1 MNSKLNWY
9 TLDTSAK
16 IYPAI
21 ESMRNPALFRV
32 SMRLDEK
39 VDGDVLA
46 QAVKDIKKR
55 FPYYNVH
62 MKQGLFWHYLEE
74 NTHEPFVWP
83 DSPMPCER
91 IYPGFNNGYLYR
103 VRYFDQNIALEIFH
117 VLTDGYGAMEFLKCL
132 VHRYL
137 ELRGKLSGKSEGVM
151 DIEETPDA
159 EEAEDAFVR
168 VTRQE
173 PMPQMEKERSLF
185 GSKNSFHI
193 QDPVL
198 SPGGYHVI
206 TGVIPVSEIKAAAK
220 RYDATVTQYLAAL
233 YLEALIYVQS
243 QQVRDKRRHRDVSV
257 QIPVNMRK
265 MFPAKS
271 MRNFSLFVIPSVDPR
286 RIQKFE
292 DLIPAVKEMMA
303 AYLSRDYLLAMMH
316 ENCALAG
323 NKALA
328 LVPAGIK
335 NLVIRYIHN
344 TKGASQFSGTISNLG
359 VVKLDKAME
368 AHVENVEFVLGP
380 SPHEKCSCGIT
391 GYQDHLYITFG
402 RGIKDPKI
410 ERHIFRRLVKSGV
423 SVKIKS
429 SL

>member
-1 MNSKLNWY
+1 MNTKLKWY

-32 SMRLDEK
+32 SMRLDTMI
-39 VDGDVLA
+39 DGDVLL
-46 QAVKDIKKR
+46 QAVKDTQKR

-74 NTHEPFVWP
+74 NGHEPFVWLDAP
-83 DSPMPCER
+83 RPCER
-91 IYPGFNNGYLYR
+91 IYPSFNNGYLYR
-103 VRYFDQNIALEIFH
+103 IRYFDQNIALEIFH
-117 VLTDGYGAMEFLKCL
+117 VLTDGYGAMELLKCV

-137 ELRGKLSGKSEGVM
+137 VLKGQISEKCSGVM
-151 DIEETPDA
+151 DIDETPDA
-159 EEAEDAFVR
+159 EESEDAFIT

-173 PMPQMEKERSLF
+173 PMPDMAKDRSLF

-193 QDPVL
+193 QDRVF
-198 SPGGYHVI
+198 SPSGYHAI
-206 TGVIPVSEIKAAAK
+206 TGVIPVSEIKEAAK

-243 QQVRDKRRHRDVSV
+243 KQVKDKRRHREVSV

-265 MFPAKS
+265 MFLSKC
-271 MRNFSLFVIPSVDPR
+271 MRNFSLFVIPSVNPR
-286 RIQKFE
+286 KIKKFE
-292 DLIPAVKEMMA
+292 DLIPEVKAIMA
-303 AYLSRDYLLAMMH
+303 EYLSRDYLLAMMH
-316 ENCALAG
+316 ENCALAE
-323 NKALA
+323 NKVLA
-328 LVPAGIK
+328 MVPAGIK

-359 VVKLDKAME
+359 VVQLDKAMSK
-368 AHVENVEFVLGP
+368 HVENVQFVLGP

-391 GYQDHLYITFG
+391 GYQDHLYMTFG

-410 ERHIFRRLVKSGV
+410 ERHIFRRLVQSGV